1 MTSIRRSSHCR
12 RCSHCRQ
19 IGHNIRTCPQRLNTQ
34 IVVQPPHPPPPQE
47 RTIEFINENSYS
59 VCVFWSRNLIGPVRS
74 IDLKYL
80 TNVNGNE
87 MFPMKFYNIH
97 RVVVI
102 PLEQINNRPYTI
114 NIDNDFTIDEIEN
127 IKILVDINIV
137 DIEISSP
144 IIFINK
150 TEYTMNKKLIDQW
163 KECGL
168 KSMFLLKELDRL
180 GARKYENLEPII
192 DMVQDIKI
200 PDHTEADKEI
210 AGVPNVFTNL
220 T

>member
-1 MTSIRRSSHCR
+1 MTSIR

-34 IVVQPPHPPPPQE
+34 IVVQPPPPLQE
-47 RTIEFINENSYS
+47 KTIEFINENSYS
-59 VCVFWSRNLIGPVRS
+59 VCVFWSRNLIDPVRN
-74 IDLKYL
+74 IELKYF

-114 NIDNDFTIDEIEN
+114 NIDNNFTIDEIGN

-150 TEYTMNKKLIDQW
+150 TEYTINKKLIDQW

-210 AGVPNVFTNL
+210 AGVPNIFTNL